1 MSRRVTLRSTLV
13 LLALAFCLA
22 LAVQAFAGGSPAPK
36 RVVEMSR
43 PDVAEEPGPR
53 ADLSLGAAKRVPAL
67 RNPIKPKPKPK
78 PKREAEAE
86 AEAGSGAARHDHD
99 GARQD
104 ADAGRDARATLRPHA
119 GAGLRGAAADARAEA
134 GSDPGAGA
142 LRRLRHDG

>member
-36 RVVEMSR
+36 RVVETGSARRRRGAWPARGLVAGGSEAGSR
-43 PDVAEEPGPR
+43 AAEPDQA
-53 ADLSLGAAKRVPAL
+53 
-67 RNPIKPKPKPK
+67 
-78 PKREAEAE
+78 EAEAE
-86 AEAGSGAARHDHD
+86 AQAEAKAKAEAGSGAARHDHD